1 MIRATA
7 CFLWCIITAICVM
20 VALLQAA
27 TTPREVDI
35 VPLALCFAAWFLWTL
50 TVGRSRR

>member
-7 CFLWCIITAICVM
+7 VFVWLTITALCGMIAM
-20 VALLQAA
+20 LQAA